1 MAFFPLLRPYSFSL
15 TLIISIPQPTFFF
28 ADLIIVLN
36 EGRVVEQGTHEE
48 LMKMKGLYY
57 SMWMQQRSS
66 DGNEMDDQV
75 SDKKIIE

>member
-1 MAFFPLLRPYSFSL
+1 M
-15 TLIISIPQPTFFF
+15 ISIPHPIFFF

-36 EGRVVEQGTHEE
+36 EGRVVEQGTHDE

-66 DGNEMDDQV
+66 SNGNEMDDQV